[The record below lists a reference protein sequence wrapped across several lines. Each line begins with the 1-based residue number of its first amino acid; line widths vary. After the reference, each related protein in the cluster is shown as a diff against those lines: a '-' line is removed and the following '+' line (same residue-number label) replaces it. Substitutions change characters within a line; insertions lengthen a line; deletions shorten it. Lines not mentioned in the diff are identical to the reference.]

1 MKHTIDTTDTTDHEL
16 VVDGKIFK
24 EHFNAVANNVS
35 EKKSTLIY
43 RRQIENSYYEVSQDL
58 INGQLNHK
66 SKNEKTNLKDKEQ
79 IAEFEVEWKARF
91 KPNIGSIRQPNEGMI
106 VATPQ
111 RASVPIQKKKLFCT
125 KSVPPSR
132 ISLLSRFYPNHKTFN
147 DKK

>member
-1 MKHTIDTTDTTDHEL
+1 MENQIYTTDTTDHEL

-43 RRQIENSYYEVSQDL
+43 RRQIENLCYEFSQDL
-58 INGQLNHK
+58 INGQLVDK
-66 SKNEKTNLKDKEQ
+66 SKNVKTNLEDGEQ
-79 IAEFEVEWKARF
+79 IAKFEDEWKARF
-91 KPNIGSIRQPNEGMI
+91 KPNIGSIRQHNEGI

-111 RASVPIQKKKLFCT
+111 RTSVPIQKKKLFSST
-125 KSVPPSR
+125 AVPPLR
-132 ISLLSRFYPNHKTFN
+132 ISLLSRFYPNHKTLK

>member
-1 MKHTIDTTDTTDHEL
+1 MENQIDTTDTTDHEL

-43 RRQIENSYYEVSQDL
+43 RRQIENLCYEFSQDL
-58 INGQLNHK
+58 INGQLDDK
-66 SKNEKTNLKDKEQ
+66 SKNVKTNLEDGEQ
-79 IAEFEVEWKARF
+79 IAKFEEEWKARF
-91 KPNIGSIRQPNEGMI
+91 KPNIGSNRKHNEGQI

-111 RASVPIQKKKLFCT
+111 RPSVPIQKKKLF
-125 KSVPPSR
+125 SSMAVPPLR
-132 ISLLSRFYPNHKTFN
+132 ISLLSRFYPNHKTLK